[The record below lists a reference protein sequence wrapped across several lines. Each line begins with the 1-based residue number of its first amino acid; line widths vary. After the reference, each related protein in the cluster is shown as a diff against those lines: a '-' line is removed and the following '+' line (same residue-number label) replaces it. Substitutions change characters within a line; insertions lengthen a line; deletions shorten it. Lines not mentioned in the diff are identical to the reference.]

1 MKTTFLSSILTIGL
15 LSVSTIVS
23 AQLKVSDTGKV
34 SIGGLNPKSNCTLT
48 FGNPSGYTTGRY
60 LMLSSDSYSGTK
72 DHYGF
77 FNLFYDDSSVPKSFG
92 LYSSIGGN
100 CTKKIGVVG
109 ELYSTFQDK
118 LWWEAMLQQTC
129 LLVL

>member
-60 LMLSSDSYSGTK
+60 LMLSSDSYSGTFTILNGVHVIF
-72 DHYGF
+72 DAPIVNFESGF
-77 FNLFYDDSSVPKSFG
+77 TCPAGASFETRNEG
-92 LYSSIGGN
+92 
-100 CTKKIGVVG
+100 C
-109 ELYSTFQDK
+109 EL
-118 LWWEAMLQQTC
+118 
-129 LLVL
+129 